1 MFLLRYLQL
10 NTRHPQ
16 GPQGGGSI
24 FVRDVSETHILV
36 FCHFKS
42 SSRVLSSA
50 VSLLSLLAATLPYF
64 AARTADSVGQEGLH
78 ASLRVFL
85 YTISFC
91 PTNLTADLPAFALR
105 RRRGDVGKAAS
116 RGCMGE
122 LDRSPAQS
130 IRPVL
135 LLAGRYGRDTVR
147 GTKGDSSRTAVRHL
161 AGSRRVC
168 CLPGK

>member
-10 NTRHPQ
+10 NTRRPQ

-36 FCHFKS
+36 FCHSKP
-42 SSRVLSSA
+42 SSRVLRRPS
-50 VSLLSLLAATLPYF
+50 VCCLFLRPPLHTLP
-64 AARTADSVGQEGLH
+64 RGLQIP
-78 ASLRVFL
+78 LGRKD
-85 YTISFC
+85 YTRRCGSFC
-91 PTNLTADLPAFALR
+91 TLFHVAPADLPAFTLR